1 MRTRIDRPVQPLGP
15 RNVRSMRS
23 MRSVRGARTRDGF
36 SLIEI
41 IVAMTMLVF
50 VLGALSVLTTRTVQ
64 RSRDLDV
71 GSARTF
77 VLMQQTNRFSS
88 LPYDSIPMY
97 APRVDTIQTGRFAYE
112 RRLTYVQGATGS
124 EYRTLK
130 VKLQPLYVTTTFQLR
145 PDSLVFLRAKT
156 YAKTPLFQ

>member
-1 MRTRIDRPVQPLGP
+1 MHTRIDPQAPRQASRP
-15 RNVRSMRS
+15 
-23 MRSVRGARTRDGF
+23 RDGV

-41 IVAMTMLVF
+41 MVAMTLLVV
-50 VLGALSVLTTRTVQ
+50 VLGALSVLTTRTVK

-77 VLMQQTNRFSS
+77 VLMQQSNRFSS
-88 LPYDSIPMY
+88 LPYDSIPQY
-97 APRVDTIQTGRFAYE
+97 APRVDTVITGRYKYE
-112 RRLTYVQGATGS
+112 RRLTFVQGTTGS

-130 VKLQPLYVTTTFQLR
+130 VMLKPINDTTKANQKS
-145 PDSLVFLRAKT
+145 DSLLFQRAKT